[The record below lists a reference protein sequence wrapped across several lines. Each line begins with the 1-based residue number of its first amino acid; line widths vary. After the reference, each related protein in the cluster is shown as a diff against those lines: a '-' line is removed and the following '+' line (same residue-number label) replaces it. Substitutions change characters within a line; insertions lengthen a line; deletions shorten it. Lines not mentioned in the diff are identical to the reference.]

1 MKISAVISK
10 RSIKSDESFRER
22 INLKVFFVIAFA
34 LISGTTIY
42 ILCENYLSTEIYE
55 SFNIFNT
62 EFSFKTKTEI
72 FTGLFISN
80 LTFVI
85 VTVIL
90 GSSSSGYL
98 LILITGYIR
107 IIGIG
112 VVNTFLY
119 SSFGLKGLEYSLL
132 IFSPGK
138 FLMLFSVI
146 LLMQTCIDNSLKI
159 KSVLKGESRTESQRT
174 YYILRIA
181 IAVIIMLLSSLVD
194 CVLAAGFTNLFSF

>member
-10 RSIKSDESFRER
+10 RSIKSDDSFRER
-22 INLKVFFVIAFA
+22 KNLKIFLVSAFA

-42 ILCENYLSTEIYE
+42 MLCENYLSSEIYE
-55 SFNIFNT
+55 SFNVFNT
-62 EFSFKTKTEI
+62 EFSLKTKTEI

-90 GSSSSGYL
+90 GSSSAGYL